1 MKRLNQLKEGD
12 ILYEYGLNKQFLNI
26 LYVIKPNYDR
36 ERIDYAP
43 LVVSDQE
50 EYEIDDDGE
59 GILAWFPETYDL
71 DQPILVHYYENT
83 WSIFST
89 NYDVVKSFVGKSINL
104 NSIFHT
110 ALNMFDQKEILL
122 SEDHIYVEAF
132 SE

>member
-12 ILYEYGLNKQFLNI
+12 ILYEYDLNKQFLNI

-50 EYEIDDDGE
+50 EYKIDDEGE

-71 DQPILVHYYENT
+71 DQPILVHYYENI

-89 NYDVVKSFVGKSINL
+89 NYDAVKSFVRKNINL